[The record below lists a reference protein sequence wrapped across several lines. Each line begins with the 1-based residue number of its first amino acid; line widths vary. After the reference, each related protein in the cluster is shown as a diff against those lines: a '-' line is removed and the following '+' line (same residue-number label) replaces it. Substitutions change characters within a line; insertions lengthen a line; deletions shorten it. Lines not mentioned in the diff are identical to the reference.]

1 MARFRI
7 RQLDVTLDVTM
18 NVVGEYVPAGE
29 CERDGREIHPPYPC
43 LSSTGGAGKSFV
55 DAIQGVV
62 PPFFDAL
69 LGVCAVDDDDLAEPP
84 TVEPELV
91 ARAGVRAGL
100 RDQHIDPDPGRAD
113 AARGG
118 TTRYFSRACCS

>member
-1 MARFRI
+1 
-7 RQLDVTLDVTM
+7 M

-69 LGVCAVDDDDLAEPP
+69 LGVCAVDDGDLAEPP

-100 RDQHIDPDPGRAD
+100 RDRHIDPDPGRAD